1 MFFIINMKG
10 KKMEEKIVYFE
21 KAGKENTAE
30 VIKLVLERAKS
41 RDINRIVLAST
52 GGTLPKHS
60 WMLLVERI
68 SI

>member
-1 MFFIINMKG
+1 
-10 KKMEEKIVYFE
+10 MEEKIVYFE

-60 WMLLVERI
+60 WMLLVVHKN
-68 SI
+68 